1 MLHFAGGALLRLIMA
16 EDWKVLCNVQAVQV
30 PFSKPWNSATDV
42 FRDIRLIALIND
54 RSVNLPR
61 SIIRFCL
68 TIRRSS
74 VDPLI
79 PRSPLVP
86 SFPLFFPIKSRRKQS
101 VIVDRKSSFCHLC
114 KTIVFT

>member
-86 SFPLFFPIKSRRKQS
+86 SFPLFFFSYKITSQTIGNRR
-101 VIVDRKSSFCHLC
+101 
-114 KTIVFT
+114 